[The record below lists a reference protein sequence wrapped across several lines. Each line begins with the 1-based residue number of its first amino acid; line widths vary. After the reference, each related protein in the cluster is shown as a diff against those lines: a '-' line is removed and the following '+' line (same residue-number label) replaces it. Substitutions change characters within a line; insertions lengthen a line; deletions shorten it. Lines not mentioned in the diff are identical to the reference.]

1 MFEAVANP
9 YLVPYDGG
17 FRVADAPTTPPA
29 GAPDKEDCRR
39 RLEALVHELHAL
51 QRLLFAHRRHSLLLI
66 FQAMDAGGKDST
78 IRAVMSGVNPAG
90 CEVHAFER
98 PTPEE
103 LDHDFLWRSTCKLPR
118 RGRIGIFNRSYYE
131 EVLVARVH
139 PELIAAQRLPR
150 LPAPHL
156 LWNERLESILE
167 HEKHLARNGTV
178 ILKFWL
184 NVSKKAQRRR
194 FLKRID
200 NPDKHWKFEAADIAE
215 RAHWD
220 SYMHAY
226 EEALRTTSRPWAP
239 WYAIP
244 ADDKPFMR
252 QQVAELI
259 AETLKNLPLHHPATS
274 AEQEQRIAEARRQLA
289 AEE

>member
-1 MFEAVANP
+1 
-9 YLVPYDGG
+9 
-17 FRVADAPTTPPA
+17 
-29 GAPDKEDCRR
+29 
-39 RLEALVHELHAL
+39 
-51 QRLLFAHRRHSLLLI
+51 
-66 FQAMDAGGKDST
+66 
-78 IRAVMSGVNPAG
+78 
-90 CEVHAFER
+90 
-98 PTPEE
+98 
-103 LDHDFLWRSTCKLPR
+103 
-118 RGRIGIFNRSYYE
+118 
-131 EVLVARVH
+131 VH

-156 LWNERLESILE
+156 LWNERLESILD

-184 NVSKKAQRRR
+184 NVSKQAQRRR

-200 NPDKHWKFEAADIAE
+200 NPNKHWKFEAADIAE

-244 ADDKPFMR
+244 ADDKPFTR

-259 AETLKNLPLHHPATS
+259 VETLKKLPLHHPATS